1 MKGWSGVSKLGVVET
16 IFEEEEEVSEEEEER
31 VVEKCCESD
40 DEDNLSSSAPP
51 LSPPLS
57 PISCPSSPD
66 LEAIVNS
73 WSLARRRRPDVKIH
87 VQDRCFHLHKDVL
100 SSKSAYLRRH
110 LPEVTSLTLAPS
122 LNLTSDTFSQIAEF
136 CYTLRLT
143 LTPFNLAA
151 LRTAAETLEMHTSD
165 YISTTE
171 SLRHRTESYFSRS
184 VSTNRDFASIVFK
197 SCLKL
202 LPEAEERACLA
213 SRCLEVMCEG
223 EDSTGEEIRA
233 VRPEEFVVIVESMG
247 RRFTGSHD
255 FLYEVIDLYLKVYD
269 GKVSEDQKTQICNTI
284 GCNMVSPELLM
295 RAVQNHRMPLRFVV
309 QAMLTEQLN
318 THRSICTTAVAT
330 RSIPNHSSSRAERPP
345 NHKKVPTL
353 GAILQQDA
361 AHRQAT
367 QLKAAINTTM
377 SRINCLE
384 KELSTMKKRLV
395 ESERHRGIADGGRS
409 ASFRF
414 SNESTVNKIERGER
428 GSISSDNLRFRVNT
442 VGSPAGR
449 LGNNA
454 ETPRLKKSHLGQRL
468 IRGLKSVFRGSK
480 DSKVGGSSKEG
491 EDYVYSEDDDVLFK
505 EGQLCSTTERGLA
518 EIVHS
523 HNRTRSIS

>member
-40 DEDNLSSSAPP
+40 DDNLLSSPL

-66 LEAIVNS
+66 LESIVDS
-73 WSLARRRRPDVKIH
+73 WSLARRRRADVKIH

-143 LTPFNLAA
+143 LTPFNLAV

-165 YISTTE
+165 YVPASE
-171 SLRHRTESYFSRS
+171 SLGHRTESYFSRS
-184 VSTNRDFASIVFK
+184 VSTNRDFANIVFK

-213 SRCLEVMCEG
+213 SRCLEVICEG
-223 EDSTGEEIRA
+223 EDGAGEEIKA
-233 VRPEEFVVIVESMG
+233 VRPEEFTVIVESMG

-269 GKVSEDQKTQICNTI
+269 GKMSEDQKTHICNTI
-284 GCNMVSPELLM
+284 DCNMVSPELLM
-295 RAVQNHRMPLRFVV
+295 RAVQNPRMPLRFVV

-318 THRSICTTAVAT
+318 THRSICITGAAAT
-330 RSIPNHSSSRAERPP
+330 RSIANHSSSRVERPP
-345 NHKKVPTL
+345 NHRKVPTL

-361 AHRQAT
+361 ANRQVT
-367 QLKAAINTTM
+367 QLKAAVNTTM
-377 SRINCLE
+377 SRIHCLE
-384 KELSTMKKRLV
+384 KELSTMKKRLI
-395 ESERHRGIADGGRS
+395 ESERHRGVADGGRS

-414 SNESTVNKIERGER
+414 GNESSANKIERGER

-442 VGSPAGR
+442 VGSTAGR
-449 LGNNA
+449 LGSNA
-454 ETPRLKKSHLGQRL
+454 ETPQLKKSHLGQRL
-468 IRGLKSVFRGSK
+468 IRGLKSVFRASK

-491 EDYVYSEDDDVLFK
+491 EDYVYDEDDDVFK
-505 EGQLCSTTERGLA
+505 EGQLCSTTEMGLA